1 MGLTRITAAPA
12 VLAAVSV
19 LALAGP
25 ASANAGTTVPAVP
38 HSPASASLRLR
49 AMPAG
54 TVAFGKDGKGQLTAQ
69 VAMMGLT
76 PGSAHSVEL
85 VTPGHSAPVAFS
97 PLTAASTGEAKA
109 TLTSTFTGDVPQGS
123 KLLIHLGQ
131 GSTGMGRETIAEAGP
146 LAARGSGTNRL
157 TAVEEQGGVSWGTPH
172 GQATLSYSAASQ
184 TLTVTVEASGLSPGR
199 HAAHIHVGSCRSQGP
214 VKYPLTDLVA
224 DQHGVVARTVQV
236 FRNVAAVPA
245 HGWYLNIHQGNST
258 NIVSNGQ
265 PTIRFRPLLCA
276 NISGLQVPRA
286 R

>member
-25 ASANAGTTVPAVP
+25 ASANAGTSVPGVP
-38 HSPASASLRLR
+38 HSSPSASLRLR

-69 VAMMGLT
+69 LAMLGLT
-76 PGSAHSVEL
+76 PGSSHSVEL
-85 VTPGHSAPVAFS
+85 VNPGHSAPVVFS
-97 PLTAASTGEAKA
+97 PLTAASTGQANA
-109 TLTSTFTGDVPQGS
+109 TLTSTFTGDVRQGS
-123 KLLIHLGQ
+123 RLLIHLGQ
-131 GSTGMGRETIAEAGP
+131 GGARMARETIAETGP
-146 LAARGSGTNRL
+146 LAAHGSGTNRL
-157 TAVEEQGGVSWGTPH
+157 TAVEDQGGVSWGTPR
-172 GQATLSYSAASQ
+172 GQVTLSYSAASQ
-184 TLTVTVEASGLSPGR
+184 TLTVIIEASGLSPGH

-214 VKYPLTDLVA
+214 VKYTLTDLIA
-224 DQHGVVARTVQV
+224 DQHGVVGRTVQV

-245 HGWYLNIHQGNST
+245 RGWYLNIHQGNST

-265 PTIRFRPLLCA
+265 PAIRFRPLLCA
-276 NISGLQVPRA
+276 NISGLRVPRA